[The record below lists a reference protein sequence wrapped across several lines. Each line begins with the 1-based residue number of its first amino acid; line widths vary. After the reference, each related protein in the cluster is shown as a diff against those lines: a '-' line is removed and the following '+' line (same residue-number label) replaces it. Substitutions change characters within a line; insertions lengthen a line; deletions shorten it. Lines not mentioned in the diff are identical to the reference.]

1 MPYPRLALLSHPSRA
16 SRTLR
21 RTAAAS
27 AVSLLSAAAWAA
39 PSGWSSSQIS
49 VQYDPDTFVAGFTTG
64 SSGGYSQVDVFPT
77 VTQLGETGLQIDLS
91 GFQLYASSY
100 SSFSSE
106 YVSGWFTLPLSIS
119 AQPGYIIHGY
129 TVALSGS
136 YYIES
141 PGSVEVFGPDSIGL
155 WANSGIQPFNSSTY
169 LSGATLPT
177 LEATLGAIGDIGYVE
192 VFEGYEQQFSHYEQV
207 LDHCEPDNPGVC
219 HYRDEAVYIDVPTYR
234 YEMDL
239 GEATLSLD
247 RLTVYANVTAVPEPG
262 VVGLV
267 AASLPM
273 LGWAALRRRRARGD

>member
-21 RTAAAS
+21 RTAAAT
-27 AVSLLSAAAWAA
+27 AATMLSAAAWAA

-177 LEATLGAIGDIGYVE
+177 LEATLGAIGDIGYVQ
-192 VFEGYEQQFSHYEQV
+192 G
-207 LDHCEPDNPGVC
+207 
-219 HYRDEAVYIDVPTYR
+219 